1 MEAVKDA
8 SRSSRPGP
16 AGPRRTRSGGELQ
29 STRRGGSEPSPQN
42 VAVILLGGF
51 AVTVDE
57 RPLTEVRWR
66 LRKARDLVKML
77 ALAPG
82 HRLHREQLMDEL
94 WPERDPTSAANNLNQ
109 VVHAARRV
117 LGAPAIEAREE
128 LLVLHASVDAEDF
141 ERAGE
146 AALRD
151 GSSAAMRG
159 ALALYRGE
167 LLPEDRY
174 EDWTLERRA
183 QLERLREELAEASE
197 DGSPEAPTHRLPE
210 QVSSFVGREH
220 ELRELAALER
230 DTRLLTLAGVGGCG
244 KTRLAIELARRF
256 QERFADGVAFVELA
270 GVSDERLVATATAAG
285 LDIAALPGRSAEQ
298 ALAEHLAQRT
308 LLLVLDN
315 CEHVLPAAAALC
327 EELLGAAP
335 GLRIVATSREP
346 VRVPGEVV
354 FRVPSLAIPRPEDE
368 ALPQDLLRYEAVALF
383 AERASAAAPG
393 FALDRENAGD
403 VARICFRLDG
413 LPLAIELAAARL
425 AGLGTSALA
434 DRLDDR
440 FRLLQGGSRTAP
452 SRQQTLLATLDWSHE
467 LLAADER
474 VLFRRLA
481 VFAGGF
487 DLDAVETV
495 CADAELGRAAAVD
508 MLARLVE
515 KSLVAVSGGRELR
528 YRLLETVRMY
538 AAERLRDA
546 GEGAELARRHA
557 LWALALAERE
567 GESPRLDADAANLRA
582 AHDALDPEERL
593 RYCIALLPF
602 WMRRIDLDQSRRRF
616 AAALDA
622 APAPTELR
630 ARALIAASAIGY
642 RAGAVAQAA
651 NFVEEGLE
659 IARELGAPRLE
670 WWGLQR
676 LGECAVALDDGAL
689 AAERF
694 EQARRLAGDH
704 GFAAAEALSIHSIG
718 VARWLSGDL
727 AGAAELLADSVEA
740 FRRAGADEEIT
751 SPLNLAEGRPGDGV
765 TPLRLRIVFEESL
778 QPFYEI
784 SCEAAI
790 GYVLAN
796 QATISRQQGE
806 PERAVRLLDEA
817 AAHFVRMGDERGE
830 AAVLIRRGH
839 LELSME
845 STEGARQ
852 AFERALAMRRA
863 LADRRGVG
871 MALSGLALAGI
882 LSGDLDRAARQ
893 LEEALDLFR
902 RAGDRW
908 GLVSALWRAADLAVA
923 REALDEAAAAL
934 EEARQVV
941 METERAN
948 WIAVTVA
955 MQEEVARLLPA
966 AVQSGATEVQSRR
979 KAPSRRNGGPNAS

>member
-1 MEAVKDA
+1 V
-8 SRSSRPGP
+8 
-16 AGPRRTRSGGELQ
+16 T
-29 STRRGGSEPSPQN
+29 
-42 VAVILLGGF
+42 LLGGF
-51 AVTVDE
+51 AVAVDE
-57 RPLTEVRWR
+57 RPLTGVRWR

-94 WPERDPTSAANNLNQ
+94 WPERDPASAANNLNQ

-141 ERAGE
+141 ARTGD

-151 GSSAAMRG
+151 GSSAAIRG
-159 ALALYRGE
+159 ALALYGGE

-174 EDWTLERRA
+174 EDWTLERRERLA
-183 QLERLREELAEASE
+183 RLREELEEASE
-197 DGSPEAPTHRLPE
+197 EAEPSDSAAHRLPE

-220 ELRELAALER
+220 ELRELDALAR

-244 KTRLAIELARRF
+244 KTRLAIELARSF
-256 QERFADGVAFVELA
+256 QERVADGVAFVELA
-270 GVSDERLVATATAAG
+270 GVSDERLLATAAAAG
-285 LDIAALPGRSAEQ
+285 LDITALPGRSAIQ
-298 ALAEHLAQRT
+298 ALADHLAPRA

-315 CEHVLPAAAALC
+315 CEHVLPATAALC

-335 GLRIVATSREP
+335 GLRILATSREP
-346 VRVPGEVV
+346 LRVPGEVV

-368 ALPQDLLRYEAVALF
+368 AAPRDLLRYEAVALF

-393 FALDRENAGD
+393 FALDGENAGD

-413 LPLAIELAAARL
+413 LPLAIELAAARM
-425 AGLGTSALA
+425 AGLGTGALA

-467 LLAADER
+467 LLAEDER

-495 CADAELGRAAAVD
+495 CADAALDRSATAD
-508 MLARLVE
+508 LLARLVE

-546 GEGAELARRHA
+546 GEAAELARRHA
-557 LWALALAERE
+557 LWALDLAERW

-616 AAALDA
+616 AGALDA

-630 ARALIAASAIGY
+630 ARALIAASAIDY
-642 RAGAVAQAA
+642 RAGTLAHSAKL
-651 NFVEEGLE
+651 VEESLE
-659 IARELGAPRLE
+659 IARKLGATRVE
-670 WWGLQR
+670 WLGLQR
-676 LGECAVALDDGAL
+676 LGECAVGWDDGEL
-689 AAERF
+689 ASKRF
-694 EQARRLAGDH
+694 ERSRRLAQAEGV
-704 GFAAAEALSIHSIG
+704 AAAEALSIHSIG

-727 AGAAELLADSVEA
+727 AGAAERLAESLDA
-740 FRRAGADEEIT
+740 FRAAGADEQIT
-751 SPLNLAEGRPGDGV
+751 SPLSLAEGRPGDGV

-784 SCEAAI
+784 SCDAAI

-806 PERAVRLLDEA
+806 PGDAARLLDEA
-817 AAHFVRMGDERGE
+817 AGHFARMGDERGE
-830 AAVLIRRGH
+830 AAILIRRGH
-839 LELSME
+839 LELSRQ
-845 STEGARQ
+845 STDEARR
-852 AFERALAMRRA
+852 AFERALEMRRA

-871 MALSGLALAGI
+871 MALSGLALTGL
-882 LSGDLDRAARQ
+882 LSGELELASRQ
-893 LEEALDLFR
+893 LDEALELFR

-908 GLVSALWRAADLAVA
+908 GLVSALWRAADVAVA
-923 REALDEAAAAL
+923 RGRLDEAKAAL
-934 EEARQVV
+934 EEARGVV
-941 METERAN
+941 IETERAN

-955 MQEEVARLLPA
+955 MQEELARPVPA
-966 AVQSGATEVQSRR
+966 PVQSSAAEVQTRR
-979 KAPSRRNGGPNAS
+979 KAPSRRNGGPKTS